1 MSWAEVKHALNS
13 TLGENGFSSL
23 DKMIQG
29 GVKRFTEN
37 GTFTVPDGVC
47 KILITACAGGGG
59 GRYNPNPP
67 AGGGQGGEWVF
78 KSPYIVSP
86 GDSISITVGEGGTN
100 SSPLGGN
107 TIIGSLLTLLGG
119 GVTGNITGG
128 YSSYVE
134 NNEDGTS
141 GIGYAA
147 GSGFSRGGEFHMAH
161 YSGNQF
167 RMCGGGGGS
176 LGPGA
181 NGESDA
187 SAGFGGG
194 GAGATES
201 WYKCINGGNGI
212 VIIEW

>member
-23 DKMIQG
+23 DKMIKG

-37 GTFTVPDGVC
+37 GTFTVPNGVY
-47 KILITACAGGGG
+47 KILITACAGGQRGD
-59 GRYNPNPP
+59 YKPNPP
-67 AGGGQGGEWVF
+67 ARGGQGGEWVF

-100 SSPLGGN
+100 SSSLGGN

-119 GVTGNITGG
+119 GVSGNITGG
-128 YSSYVE
+128 YPSYVE
-134 NNEDGTS
+134 VDQEFNFN
-141 GIGYAA
+141 IGYAA
-147 GSGFSRGGEFHMAH
+147 GGGFSRGGKFYMQK
-161 YSGNQF
+161 YSGDSY

-181 NGESDA
+181 NGESNT

-194 GAGATES
+194 GGGTTES
-201 WYKCINGGNGI
+201 SYACMNGGNGI

>member
-37 GTFTVPDGVC
+37 GTFTVPDGVY
-47 KILITACAGGGG
+47 KILITACAGGER

-67 AGGGQGGEWVF
+67 VNGGQGGEWVF

-86 GDSISITVGEGGTN
+86 GDSISITVGKGGT
-100 SSPLGGN
+100 SSSSLGGN

-119 GVTGNITGG
+119 GVSGNITGG
-128 YSSYVE
+128 YPSYTKIDQE
-134 NNEDGTS
+134 ANFN
-141 GIGYAA
+141 IGYAA
-147 GSGFSRGGEFHMAH
+147 GGGFSRGGKFYMKK
-161 YSGNQF
+161 YSGNSY
-167 RMCGGGGGS
+167 RMCSGGGGS

-181 NGESDA
+181 NGESNT

-194 GAGATES
+194 GGGTTES
-201 WYKCINGGNGI
+201 SHACINGGNGI
-212 VIIEW
+212 VVIEW